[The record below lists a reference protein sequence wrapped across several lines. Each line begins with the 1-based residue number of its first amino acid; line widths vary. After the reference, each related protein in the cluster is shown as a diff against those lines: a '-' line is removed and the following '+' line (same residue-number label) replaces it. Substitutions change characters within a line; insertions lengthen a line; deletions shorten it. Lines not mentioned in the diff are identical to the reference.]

1 MIRFAQVSFRHSI
14 DPIIAPVFPITRVIL
29 PEEKKNTP
37 TTTEHLVSLLYGMQ
51 NASHDSTSRKFLGK
65 NIFTNA
71 FPLSLANYIHL
82 ERGLDIPVVSA
93 TVGAGG
99 EIETEHVPT
108 PWPVIINADPA
119 TARWQFEGDLF

>member
-1 MIRFAQVSFRHSI
+1 M
-14 DPIIAPVFPITRVIL
+14 
-29 PEEKKNTP
+29 
-37 TTTEHLVSLLYGMQ
+37 SLLYGMQ

-93 TVGAGG
+93 TVGRDKEMDLAN
-99 EIETEHVPT
+99 
-108 PWPVIINADPA
+108 NATGRSVGQSYRTYDSA
-119 TARWQFEGDLF
+119 SNRCEWLARNNRLVTLR